1 MSVLNHYSFV
11 LFALVL
17 VSIAMAATWRVRRRW
32 LRLAIP
38 GVLVVGAVVA
48 FVALRNGGGN
58 VHAVSDLDAALARG
72 KPVMLEMYSD
82 Y

>member
-1 MSVLNHYSFV
+1 VSIFNHYSFV

-17 VSIAMAATWRVRRRW
+17 VSIAIAATWRVRRRW

-38 GVLVVGAVVA
+38 GVLVVAAVLTFA
-48 FVALRNGGGN
+48 ALRIGAGN
-58 VHAVSDLDAALARG
+58 VHAVSDLDAALASG

>member
-17 VSIAMAATWRVRRRW
+17 VSIALAATRRVRRRR

-38 GVLVVGAVVA
+38 GVLTVGAIVA

-72 KPVMLEMYSD
+72 KPVLLEMYSD